1 MRNEVAHLSLSDL
14 QTVRVGHK
22 GCGAVIELP
31 LDALV
36 ERDIGPCPACNT
48 DLIPPQGGDS
58 APRAFARAVAE
69 TGKLTEIEVQVVLP
83 ADDDQTPASKKRP
96 GRS

>member
-36 ERDIGPCPACNT
+36 KREIGRCPACNT
-48 DLIPPQGGDS
+48 DLIPPLGGDS
-58 APRAFARAVAE
+58 ALKDFAKALAE
-69 TGKLTEIEVQVVLP
+69 IGKLAEIEVQFVLP
-83 ADDDQTPASKKRP
+83 VDADKTPASKKLP
-96 GRS
+96 GRN